1 MYQPLVS
8 VVIATYNGEAF
19 LAKQLDS
26 IANQTYSNIEVIVV
40 DDRSTDSTALL
51 VNTYVEKY
59 QNVKLFINDQNLG
72 YVKNFEK
79 GFLLAKGDFIAPSDQ
94 DDIWEPNKIEILLNE
109 IGEHEIV
116 YCNSCLIDENDHPLH
131 KKLSDIKTLRDFDTC
146 LNFTIGNTP
155 AGHAMLINKSLLQ
168 RCIPFPTMMPHD
180 FWLCFV
186 ATCIAPIKYIDQIL
200 VQYRQHSSN
209 VFGAVK
215 VEGGKKVVRK
225 KTVKATKQ
233 ALAKERMRWLY
244 ETCPQTLTYQKG
256 VLFKLYTSYQS
267 FSLVNNWVRMVT
279 FFKNWEA
286 ILAYKKKS
294 TFRKL
299 LFCLKMFVM
308 IK

>member
-8 VVIATYNGEAF
+8 VVMATYNGAAF

-26 IANQTYSNIEVIVV
+26 IVNQTYSNIEVIVV
-40 DDRSTDSTALL
+40 DDKSTDGTALL
-51 VNTYVEKY
+51 VNSYVEKC
-59 QNVKLFINDQNLG
+59 QNVRLFVNDQNLG

-79 GFLLAKGDFIAPSDQ
+79 GFLLAKGEIIAPCDQ
-94 DDIWEPNKIEILLNE
+94 DDIWDIRKIELLLAE
-109 IGEHEIV
+109 MGTHEIV
-116 YCNSCLIDENDHPLH
+116 YCNSSLIDGNDHPLH

-155 AGHAMLINKSLLQ
+155 AGHAMLINKSLIQ
-168 RCIPFPTMMPHD
+168 RCIPFPTMVPHD
-180 FWLCFV
+180 FWLGFV
-186 ATCIAPIKYIDQIL
+186 ATCVAPIKYVDQVL
-200 VQYRQHSSN
+200 VQYRQHNSN

-225 KTVKATKQ
+225 KNSKATEQ
-233 ALAKERMRWLY
+233 ALARERMRWLY
-244 ETCPQTLTYQKG
+244 EKCPQTLSYQKA
-256 VLFKLYTSYQS
+256 VLYKLYTSYQS

-286 ILAYKKKS
+286 ILAYKKKPTS
-294 TFRKL
+294 RKL